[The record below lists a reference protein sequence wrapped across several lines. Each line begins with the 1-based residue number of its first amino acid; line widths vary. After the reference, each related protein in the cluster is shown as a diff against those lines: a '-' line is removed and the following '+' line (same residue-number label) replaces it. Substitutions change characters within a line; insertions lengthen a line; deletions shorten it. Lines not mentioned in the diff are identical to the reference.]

1 MPALFPTFTAAQGI
15 AWQTA
20 VSTPSCDRRVGVM
33 TGHRLADKRVV
44 ITGAASGIGL
54 EAARLMVGEG
64 ARVLIADLH
73 ADAAASA
80 AADVGPGAI
89 GIGADVLDES
99 SIEAMIARAV
109 TEFGG
114 IDVLCNHVGG
124 SDPRKDLDLLR
135 LDMAE
140 WDRAMALNARS
151 TVVASRLA
159 LPHMIAAGGGSIIN
173 TVSVAGLAGDTLQC
187 AYGAAKAAVIRLT
200 QYIATQYGRK
210 GVRCNAVAPG
220 AVLTPALADNLSE
233 SVIDGIRQQ
242 NALDRIGTPEDI
254 GWAMVYLASDESAY
268 MTGQTLV
275 LDGGLT
281 AQSPLAAT
289 RRSMLDD

>member
-1 MPALFPTFTAAQGI
+1 MN
-15 AWQTA
+15 
-20 VSTPSCDRRVGVM
+20 SN
-33 TGHRLADKRVV
+33 RLENKRVV
-44 ITGAASGIGL
+44 ITGAASGIGRS
-54 EAARLMVGEG
+54 AAGLMVGEG
-64 ARVLIADLH
+64 ALVLIADLD
-73 ADAAASA
+73 ADAAAA
-80 AADVGPGAI
+80 AASEIGGNALGMAVDVM
-89 GIGADVLDES
+89 DEGS
-99 SIEAMIARAV
+99 VAAMIDRAAS
-109 TEFGG
+109 EFGG

-135 LDMAE
+135 LDLAE
-140 WDRAMALNARS
+140 WDRTMALNARS

-159 LPHMIAAGGGSIIN
+159 IPHMITAGGGSIIN

-220 AVLTPALADNLSE
+220 AVMTPALRDNLPAE
-233 SVIDGIRQQ
+233 VIADIRGH
-242 NALDRIGTPEDI
+242 NALDLIGDPEDI
-254 GWAMVYLASDESAY
+254 GWAMVYLASDESRY

-281 AQSPLAAT
+281 AQSPIAAS
-289 RRSMLDD
+289 RRRLLDD